1 MAAKI
6 KEGMTGGQVADI
18 IEQNFENLENKFQQ
32 LSDQF
37 DHTKEDINRTLDEYQ
52 SQVDDAYG
60 SIAVQVDEEDT
71 TSEKGKIKL
80 KDRAYEPD
88 KFSGKGYKI
97 LRKNIV
103 CNTETKEAK
112 NILTQDMINEPNT
125 VYEIRYDFDLNGET
139 INIPE
144 GCTLKFEG
152 GSLSNSTLNGNN
164 TEIISVYTKKI
175 FDNLN
180 LNNSFISTT
189 IYPEYFGALAD
200 SITECSTAINLAS
213 EFCRSIKGNLKFTQ
227 GTYLVSDTLILGAI
241 NVDGNGAIIKSNN
254 IINKPIIDIDPR
266 FGQEWSSFSERTR
279 FIKNL
284 RIDCNSE
291 DNIGLQVYG
300 DGQTFSNIH
309 IREVG
314 WVGFYAYDSGNAI
327 LTDFL
332 IEGSD
337 KSLDESVGL
346 ALEAPDWQI
355 SNGIIQNVSTGVI
368 TTSNF
373 FTNIHTWGYSTR
385 KRMITHL
392 LVYQGKCSI
401 SDWYFDTVN
410 CRSDDNVE
418 HSLHP
423 DWLYGESDDIKRRRY
438 IGNAAIMCLTTG
450 SVNCAN
456 VRCFQASGQSQGDI
470 KPIFLFN
477 SQNTINNLVNVEVPN
492 DWIKYH
498 YNSSPTYIEN
508 TNTDTVINLTQASN
522 NTLIKLCS
530 VEQIANYNSITFNIQ
545 TSCNGRIINSIVSIY
560 NNNNSCVAYI
570 TAIQNTT
577 MENYNDIFKETL
589 YIKEN
594 SVYYNLVTKSSYVKS
609 IMISYINTKQNIR
622 PELSTDN
629 VEEAIEIK
637 SSYIPIY
644 EHDKIPV
651 VRKNLETVNLVCSGN
666 NNTIK
671 INNISNIT
679 KYHTQVYTIDV
690 PLNTNLVHLIVN
702 VYNGDTANV
711 NICAYGYYEML
722 SIFPIKAYVYNDNVY
737 INISTEN
744 SYVKDV
750 IITYYNIL
758 NTNQVIEV
766 TDENIDNQ
774 YEVTIAKLDYHNGI
788 TKQLITGTT
797 AQRPTDINISF
808 QYFDTTLNKPIWWTG
823 SKWVDATGADV

>member
-71 TSEKGKIKL
+71 TTDKGKIKL

-103 CNTETKEAK
+103 CNTETGESK

-180 LNNSFISTT
+180 LNNSFISTI

-200 SITECSTAINLAS
+200 GITECSTAINLAS
-213 EFCRSIKGNLKFTQ
+213 EFCRNIKGNLKFTQ
-227 GTYLVSDTLILGAI
+227 GIYLVSDTLILGAI
-241 NVDGNGAIIKSNN
+241 NVDGNGAIIKSFN
-254 IINKPIIDIDPR
+254 ITNKPIIDIDPR

-314 WVGFYAYDSGNAI
+314 WVGFYAHDAGNAI

-385 KRMITHL
+385 KRMIIHL

-410 CRSDDNVE
+410 CRSDDNLE

-423 DWLYGESDDIKRRRY
+423 DWLYGESDDIKRRKY
-438 IGNAAIMCLTTG
+438 IGNAAIMCLTSG
-450 SVNCAN
+450 SVNCTN
-456 VRCFQASGQSQGDI
+456 IRCFQASGQYQGDI

-477 SQNTINNLVNVEVPN
+477 SQNTVNNLVNVEVPS

-498 YNSSPTYIEN
+498 YNSSPTYVEN
-508 TNTDTVINLTQASN
+508 TNIDTVISLTQTSTN
-522 NTLIKLCS
+522 SLIKLCN
-530 VEQIANYNSITFNIQ
+530 VEQINNYNTITFNIQ
-545 TSCNGRIINSIVSIY
+545 TSCNGVIINSVVSVY
-560 NNNNSCVAYI
+560 NNNGICNVNNI
-570 TAIQNTT
+570 VIQNTT
-577 MENYNDIFKETL
+577 IDNFIDKYKEVV
-589 YIKEN
+589 YIKNN
-594 SVYYNLVTKSSYVKS
+594 SVYYNLITTHSYVKL
-609 IMISYINTKQNIR
+609 ITISYVNNNKNII

-629 VEEAIEIK
+629 IE
-637 SSYIPIY
+637 SATQVRNSYIPVY
-644 EHDKIPV
+644 EYSDIPIV
-651 VRKNLETVNLVCSGN
+651 NKGLETVHLLCTGA
-666 NNTIK
+666 NNTFSIG
-671 INNISNIT
+671 NVSDIT
-679 KYHTQVYTIDV
+679 KYHTQIYNIDI
-690 PLNTNLVHLIVN
+690 PLNSNLVKLTAYI
-702 VYNGDTANV
+702 YNGDTPALNAF
-711 NICAYGYYEML
+711 AYGFYEQL
-722 SIFPIKAYVYNDNVY
+722 DTLPIKAYLYNDKIY
-737 INISTEN
+737 ININTES
-744 SYVKDV
+744 SYVKD
-750 IITYYNIL
+750 IIVNYYNI
-758 NTNQVIEV
+758 TDIKPKIEV
-766 TDENIDNQ
+766 ATISIDSQ
-774 YEVTIAKLDYHNGI
+774 YEVNIAKLEYYNGI
-788 TKQLITGTT
+788 TKQLITGNTV
-797 AQRPTDINISF
+797 QRPTDVNISF